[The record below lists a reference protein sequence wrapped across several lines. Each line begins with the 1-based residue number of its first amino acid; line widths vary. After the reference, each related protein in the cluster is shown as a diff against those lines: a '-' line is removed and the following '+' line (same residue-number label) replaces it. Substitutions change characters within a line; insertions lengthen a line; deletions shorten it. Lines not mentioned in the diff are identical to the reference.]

1 MVASHGLPILPAVLR
16 PLAVAWIG
24 SFALLLGP
32 ITAGAYRS
40 RELSIGLLLGIGVA
54 VYLLTMR
61 SSLVRM
67 ERNLALGAAALIS
80 AISIVRSIDRTTL
93 DNHVSNLLLYLPILF
108 VWFFALAIT
117 IHALARVAASLRRG
131 PVAS

>member
-1 MVASHGLPILPAVLR
+1 MASSHGLPILPAVLR

-24 SFALLLGP
+24 SFAVLLGP
-32 ITAGAYRS
+32 ITAAAYRS

-61 SSLVRM
+61 NSMVRM
-67 ERNLALGAAALIS
+67 ERNLALGAAVLIS

-108 VWFFALAIT
+108 FWIFALAVT
-117 IHALARVAASLRRG
+117 IHALARVAAGLRRG